1 MVKKTPVGVKVGEQW
16 FDTKGAAERFA
27 ISERKRKSDSGYK
40 TRYEIDMDPASGRF
54 RVREFVYQT
63 DSKGRLA

>member
-27 ISERKRKSDSGYK
+27 ISERKRKSILAIRRATKLTWTQRPG
-40 TRYEIDMDPASGRF
+40 A
-54 RVREFVYQT
+54 FVYENLFT
-63 DSKGRLA
+63 RRTRKEG